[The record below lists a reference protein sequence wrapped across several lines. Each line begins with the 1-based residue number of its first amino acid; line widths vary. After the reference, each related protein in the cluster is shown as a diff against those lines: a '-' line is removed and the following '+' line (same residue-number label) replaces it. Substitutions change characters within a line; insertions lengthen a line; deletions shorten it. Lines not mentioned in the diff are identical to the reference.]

1 MIRLLRIALR
11 DYLAYVRTPGFW
23 LSIVL
28 MPVGMSALGFASTT
42 MSLSTPV
49 PTVAV
54 ADFTGGHYAHALRV
68 AFAPGE
74 PGQRPAALIV
84 AAPGGPF
91 HDPAAATA
99 RLRTAV
105 ASPPGAPGGL
115 DAAVIVKPVAGG
127 VGVDLWTR
135 NATDPTLE
143 RAVRAATREE
153 LRRENLASAGVGEAA
168 LKAIDALEPQVVA
181 YSPKAAAGRVSL
193 KDKLP
198 GLAGFGMGILLW
210 MVVLTG
216 AGMLLNSVI
225 EEKSS
230 RILEVM
236 LTSAS
241 VPEIMGGK
249 ILGVACVTATVMAVW
264 LTLGSILLSVLRP
277 DLAAD
282 LASILFTG
290 GMIGYLL
297 LYFVGGYLMFATLYV
312 TIGAFC
318 ETTREAQTLL
328 GPMMILLSLPVAFMS
343 QAITHPDS
351 PLLFSLSWVPIFT
364 PFMMAARA
372 GSDPPLW
379 QVAGTA
385 GVMFATTAL
394 ELWVAVPAFK
404 SGALASGRFDLK
416 VFAAALT
423 RREAA

>member
-1 MIRLLRIALR
+1 MIRLLRIAVR

-28 MPVGMSALGFASTT
+28 MPVGMSTLGFASTS
-42 MSLSTPV
+42 MNLSTPV
-49 PTVAV
+49 PAVAV
-54 ADFTGGHYAHALRV
+54 VDLTGGHYAHALRA
-68 AFAPGE
+68 AFAPE
-74 PGQRPAALIV
+74 QPGQRPVALIV
-84 AAPGGPF
+84 PTPGGPF
-91 HDPAAATA
+91 HDAASATA
-99 RLRTAV
+99 RLRTSV
-105 ASPPGAPGGL
+105 ASPSSAPGSL
-115 DAAVIVKPVAGG
+115 DAAVIVKPATEG
-127 VGVDLWTR
+127 VTVDLWTR
-135 NATDPTLE
+135 NASDPTLE
-143 RAVRAATREE
+143 RAVQGATREE
-153 LRRENLASAGVGEAA
+153 LRRESLARAGVGEAA
-168 LKAIDALEPQVVA
+168 LKAIDALQPQVIA

-249 ILGVACVTATVMAVW
+249 ILGVACVTCTVMGVW
-264 LTLGSILLSVLRP
+264 LSLGSILLTWLRP
-277 DLAAD
+277 DIAGD

-312 TIGAFC
+312 TVGAFC

-328 GPMMILLSLPVAFMS
+328 GPMMILLSVPVAFMS

-351 PLLFSLSWVPIFT
+351 PLLAGLSWVPIFT

-372 GSDPPLW
+372 GSDPPAW
-379 QVAGTA
+379 QVVGTA
-385 GVMFATTAL
+385 AVMFATTAL
-394 ELWVAVPAFK
+394 ELWVAAPAFK
-404 SGALASGRFDLK
+404 SGALASGRFDMK
-416 VFAAALT
+416 VFVGALV